1 MTFSIVQRPGIQG
14 ASPRASA
21 TAPRAPIRRRIPLRA
36 PVTVLA
42 VFAAWEL
49 ASRAGFLPA
58 TSLPAASEV
67 MRAWTQLLGQAA
79 FWAAVGHTVSSAVSG
94 LGIVIAV
101 AVPAALAIGLSR
113 IVRESTWLIVE
124 FLKPIPPVAMIPL
137 GLLLWGPSE
146 TMKLTLI
153 TFGALWPFLTQL
165 IYGIN
170 QVDHVA
176 LDMARSYRFKG
187 WLTTTRVI
195 VPTLLPFA
203 ATGLRVSASIAI
215 VVSVVTELIG
225 GAAGIGRDIMIA
237 QSSGALPSMYALIL
251 TTGVL
256 GLVINAVF
264 VAAERPLLFWHPSHR
279 KDTSA

>member
-1 MTFSIVQRPGIQG
+1 MERPEARGTLPD
-14 ASPRASA
+14 AARARA
-21 TAPRAPIRRRIPLRA
+21 TRTYRGRVPWRG
-36 PVTVLA
+36 PVTVLTA
-42 VFAAWEL
+42 FAAWEF
-49 ASRAGFLPA
+49 ASRAGVLPA
-58 TSLPAASEV
+58 SSLPAASEV
-67 MRAWTQLLGQAA
+67 MGAWGGLLTQGT
-79 FWAAVGHTVSSAVSG
+79 FWSAVWHTVSSAVAG
-94 LGIVIAV
+94 LGIVFVI

-113 IVRESTWLIVE
+113 VVRESTWLLVE

-153 TFGALWPFLTQL
+153 VFGALWPFLTQL

-176 LDMARSYRFKG
+176 VDMAKSYRLKG

-195 VPTLLPFA
+195 LPSLFPFA

-215 VVSVVTELIG
+215 VISVVTELIG
-225 GAAGIGRDIMIA
+225 GAEGVGRDIMIA
-237 QSSGALPSMYALIL
+237 QSAGNLPVMYALIL

-256 GLVINAVF
+256 GLAINAAF
-264 VAAERPLLFWHPSHR
+264 VATERPLLFWHPSHR

>member
-1 MTFSIVQRPGIQG
+1 MTFSVLERSQESGTPPG
-14 ASPRASA
+14 AKRRVSPWML
-21 TAPRAPIRRRIPLRA
+21 RRSLPWRGTG
-36 PVTVLA
+36 TVLA
-42 VFAAWEL
+42 VFLAWEL
-49 ASRAGFLPA
+49 ASRGGLLPA
-58 TSLPAASEV
+58 ASLPAASEV
-67 MRAWTQLLGQAA
+67 LAAGAALLAQGP
-79 FWAAVGHTVSSAVSG
+79 FWSAVWHTVSSAMAG
-94 LGIVIAV
+94 LGIVVAV
-101 AVPAALAIGLSR
+101 AVPLALAIGLSR
-113 IVRESTWLIVE
+113 VVRESTWLLVE

-165 IYGIN
+165 VYGIN

-176 LDMARSYRFKG
+176 LDMARSYRLKG
-187 WLTTTRVI
+187 WLTTSRVI

-203 ATGLRVSASIAI
+203 ATGLRVSASIAV

-225 GAAGIGRDIMIA
+225 GAVGLGRDIMIA
-237 QSSGALPSMYALIL
+237 QSAGNLPSMYALIL

-264 VAAERPLLFWHPSHR
+264 AAAERPLLFWHPSHR

>member
-1 MTFSIVQRPGIQG
+1 MTFSVVERREARGT
-14 ASPRASA
+14 SPDAMRGRN
-21 TAPRAPIRRRIPLRA
+21 PRIHRRRVPWRGT
-36 PVTVLA
+36 VTVLA

-49 ASRAGFLPA
+49 ASRAGVLPA
-58 TSLPAASEV
+58 ASLPAATEV
-67 MRAWTQLLGQAA
+67 MGAWGELLTQGA
-79 FWAAVGHTVSSAVSG
+79 FWSAVWHTVSSAVAG
-94 LGIVIAV
+94 LGIVVVV

-113 IVRESTWLIVE
+113 VVRESTWLIVE

-153 TFGALWPFLTQL
+153 AFGALWPFLTQL

-176 LDMARSYRFKG
+176 LDMAKSYRLKG

-203 ATGLRVSASIAI
+203 ATGLRVSASIAV

-225 GAAGIGRDIMIA
+225 GAVGVGRDIMIA
-237 QSSGALPSMYALIL
+237 QSAGNLPSMYALIL

-264 VAAERPLLFWHPSHR
+264 AAAERPLLFWHPSHR